1 MKTVC
6 FQLFTLTFCPHDQR
20 PESSFIP
27 ISSYATY
34 FCLFQPLFPASFAG
48 ILSFFMLK
56 LTHEENVGCV
66 TDAVLKRRQHS
77 SLEPS
82 VCTWI
87 LSQSP
92 QDHFRFPFAATASTL
107 PPYISFFC
115 HFIHIAYSFLYF
127 CVYIPIVAS
136 LGAYDSFSDGDII
149 APSLIPCFSQEGQ
162 NLRDG

>member
-1 MKTVC
+1 MC

-34 FCLFQPLFPASFAG
+34 FCLFQPLSPASFAG

-92 QDHFRFPFAATASTL
+92 QDHFRFPFTATAS
-107 PPYISFFC
+107 PPPAPVHLILLSFYPHSLFISLFLC
-115 HFIHIAYSFLYF
+115 IYSY
-127 CVYIPIVAS
+127 S
-136 LGAYDSFSDGDII
+136 
-149 APSLIPCFSQEGQ
+149 CFSRC
-162 NLRDG
+162 L